1 MSTIK
6 VQNIQHTGSSTNAI
20 ALASD
25 GTCTANVT
33 SINGGQVS
41 NRNVIINGEFQIAQ
55 RAVSTASITSD
66 GYHTVD
72 RWVTNIGT
80 AGTWTQSRSTDV
92 PAGTSFSRSLKMDC
106 TTADSSLAAGDRL
119 MLSYRLEGEDVQR
132 FGKGT
137 TNPKKFALSFW
148 VKSPKTGT
156 HIVELFDHDNNRH
169 ICKAY
174 TISSANTWEQQKLVI
189 DNETSNPFGNDN
201 GKSLQIHFYLAA
213 GSTYT
218 SGTLATSW
226 AAYTNA
232 NRAVGQVNVA
242 DSTSNDFY
250 LCGVQLEASD
260 FCTDFEHRSFG
271 QELQLCK
278 RYYQQYVNIAAV
290 GNVPDNGS
298 RSYSHALMFP
308 VEMRAAPT
316 ITISN
321 TGSTSGQTVTDADN
335 AVYISSLLST
345 GVQPTG
351 ATISFYLTGDLTNY
365 RGAYLTNTAST
376 VRQTT
381 YKIDAEL

>member
-1 MSTIK
+1 MSEIK
-6 VQNIQHTGSSTNAI
+6 VNSIKGVGASTAAI
-20 ALASD
+20 SVNNTD
-25 GTCTANVT
+25 GTCTANIT
-33 SINGGQVS
+33 NNLS
-41 NRNVIINGEFQIAQ
+41 NRNVIVNGEFQIAQ

-80 AGTWTQSRSTDV
+80 AGTWTQSQSTDV
-92 PAGTSFSRSLKMDC
+92 PAGTAFRSSLKMDC
-106 TTADSSLAAGDRL
+106 TTADASLAAGDRL
-119 MLSYRLEGEDVQR
+119 MISQRLEGQDVQR

-137 TNPKKFALSFW
+137 TSPKKFALSFW

-156 HIVELFDHDNNRH
+156 HIVELFDHDNSRH

-174 TISSANTWEQQKLVI
+174 TIASADTWEQQKLII
-189 DNETSNPFGNDN
+189 DNETSNAFGNDN

-316 ITISN
+316 ISISN
-321 TGSTSGQTVTDADN
+321 TGSTSGQTVSDADN
-335 AVYISSLLST
+335 SVYISSLLST

-381 YKIDAEL
+381 YKIEAEL